1 MNGSLWNTHGVC
13 QLFPPYFYSWTENIQ
28 KSSKKS
34 DANDSKLK
42 HAFQN
47 QHEYQNKGSKEQAP
61 FSEALMWWS
70 VLEPRNPLLGEAPTS
85 HLWDSGTGDLRT
97 RL

>member
-1 MNGSLWNTHGVC
+1 MGVFGIPIGC
-13 QLFPPYFYSWTENIQ
+13 QLFPPIFIRGLKIYK

-34 DANDSKLK
+34 DTNGLKLK

-61 FSEALMWWS
+61 FSEALMWWG
-70 VLEPRNPLLGEAPTS
+70 VPEPRNPPLEEAPIS

-97 RL
+97 SL